1 LTKNATT
8 TTERQ
13 MQKLLLKIG
22 LLSPVIWNRQQLPTT
37 VNLCIYTDFQKYIN

>member
-1 LTKNATT
+1 MDECAEKEKPLTKNATT

-22 LLSPVIWNRQQLPTT
+22 LLSPVI
-37 VNLCIYTDFQKYIN
+37 